1 MDLGRIARGGYGVEG
16 CECGSVGDGFQV
28 HHVEHGADSGVGCK
42 GLQHQVCVEVLVGV
56 GLILLHGGQEG
67 RELVK
72 GVGLDAAPDLI
83 DGVRLEGKSRHD
95 TWYR

>member
-1 MDLGRIARGGYGVEG
+1 MDLGRIARRGYGVER
-16 CECGSVGDGFQV
+16 CECGCVDDGFQI
-28 HHVEHGADSGVGCK
+28 HHVEHGADGGVSCK
-42 GLQHQVCVEVLVGV
+42 SLQHQVCVEVLVGI
-56 GLILLHGGQEG
+56 GLIFLHGGQEG